1 MINELTK
8 NDLFGIF
15 TSIALLISVA
25 CLLHTKRRRSRLPPG
40 PNPWPVIGNM
50 FQLAGSPPHDSL
62 TKLARR
68 HGPIMTLW
76 LGSMLTVVISSSEV
90 SREIFK
96 KHDAA
101 LAGRKIYEAMK
112 GGKSSDGSLITAQ
125 YGAYWR
131 MLRRLCTTQFFVTR
145 RLDAMSDVR
154 SRCVD
159 QMLRFVEEGGQNG
172 AYSNYIIKNLP
183 VQFNIAIFEF
193 EACI

>member
-1 MINELTK
+1 MIDQLTK
-8 NDLFGIF
+8 KELIGLF
-15 TSIALLISVA
+15 TSIALLIYVT
-25 CLLHTKRRRSRLPPG
+25 CLFHTKRRTRLPPG
-40 PNPWPVIGNM
+40 PYPWPVIGNM

-62 TKLARR
+62 TKLSRR
-68 HGPIMTLW
+68 HGPIMTLRI
-76 LGSMLTVVISSSEV
+76 GSMLTVVISSSEV
-90 SREIFK
+90 AREMFK

-159 QMLRFVEEGGQNG
+159 QMLQFVEEGGKNG
-172 AYSNYIIKNLP
+172 GYYFIL
-183 VQFNIAIFEF
+183 FT
-193 EACI
+193 

>member
-1 MINELTK
+1 MIDQLTK
-8 NDLFGIF
+8 KELIGLF
-15 TSIALLISVA
+15 TSIALLIYVT
-25 CLLHTKRRRSRLPPG
+25 CLFHTKRRTRLPPG
-40 PNPWPVIGNM
+40 PYPWPVIGNM

-62 TKLARR
+62 TKLSRR
-68 HGPIMTLW
+68 HGPIMTLRI
-76 LGSMLTVVISSSEV
+76 GSMLTVVISSSEV
-90 SREIFK
+90 AREMFK

-159 QMLRFVEEGGQNG
+159 QMLQFVEEGGQNG
-172 AYSNYIIKNLP
+172 GYYFI
-183 VQFNIAIFEF
+183 
-193 EACI
+193 